1 MAYTTQQL
9 ADLRSAIAEGVL
21 RVRFTDGRELT
32 YRSLDEMKRIETAMA
47 AELEA
52 TTTVMVKR
60 TYYTFQRPT

>member
-32 YRSLDEMKRIETAMA
+32 YRSLDEMKRIEATMA